1 MPMAQAPADNA
12 RVRAIRGPVSY
23 SPPVTGY
30 APTPDGRWLAKNL
43 SRNPAIPK
51 GADAHVRAS
60 RRWFAGLLWRA
71 FPAPSAAALAERA
84 AGVLGVSE
92 RQVRNWLDERN
103 DAGLSHITAVML
115 IAGCEVVFRQI
126 EGRR

>member
-1 MPMAQAPADNA
+1 MPAP
-12 RVRAIRGPVSY
+12 VPS
-23 SPPVTGY
+23 SSPVTRY
-30 APTPDGRWLAKNL
+30 TPFADGRWPGKNL
-43 SRNPAIPK
+43 SRNAAMPK

-84 AGVLGVSE
+84 HKVLGVSE

-126 EGRR
+126 EGRP